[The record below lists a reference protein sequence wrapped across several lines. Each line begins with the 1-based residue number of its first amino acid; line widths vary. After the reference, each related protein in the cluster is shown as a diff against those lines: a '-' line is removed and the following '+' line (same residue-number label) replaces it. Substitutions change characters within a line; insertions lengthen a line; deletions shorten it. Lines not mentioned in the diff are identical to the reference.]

1 LWGKLSVEG
10 ISELL
15 STSSAGFWYLG
26 QHKDLALL
34 LLVNKGFFIELEA
47 LRLDFE
53 LDLEDSFK
61 RVAVEFVEG

>member
-1 LWGKLSVEG
+1 
-10 ISELL
+10 
-15 STSSAGFWYLG
+15 
-26 QHKDLALL
+26 LALL